1 MLNNFLFVH
10 AIGLYLSIHSYNCSF
25 IYFTLIVEE
34 MTLSLRYKYQNN
46 NKEDL
51 ISTSK
56 INIASSRSLE
66 IFSNFWKIHNYLQVY
81 IFAMINILGILW
93 NPIFVKM

>member
-56 INIASSRSLE
+56 INIASARSLE
-66 IFSNFWKIHNYLQVY
+66 ILRVVTFERFTSICKFTYLR
-81 IFAMINILGILW
+81 W
-93 NPIFVKM
+93 